1 MFKYRDGKIL
11 LDDDKPEQTQ
21 ADASPKIHGEET
33 IPAQAGVVEE
43 DVEFPSVSPDG
54 DVNDVPWVM

>member
-1 MFKYRDGKIL
+1 LFKLKDGNVL

-21 ADASPKIHGEET
+21 AEASAEVHGEKT
-33 IPAQAGVVEE
+33 TPAQAGVVEE